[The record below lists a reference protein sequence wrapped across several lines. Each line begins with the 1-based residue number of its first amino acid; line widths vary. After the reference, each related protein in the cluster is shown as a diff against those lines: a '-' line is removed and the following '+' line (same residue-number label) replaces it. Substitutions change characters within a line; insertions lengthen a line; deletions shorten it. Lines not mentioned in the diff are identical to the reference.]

1 MNKAGPLTPAPVRGI
16 SKVLGVDPGIS
27 ETGWAV
33 LESAGAAVRL
43 VDAGCLKTSPR
54 TPLPER
60 LRLIFRGLKDVIARH
75 APDEAAVEE
84 MFFLQIAHTV
94 RATLQARGV
103 VLLALAESGLEFREY
118 NPRQVKS
125 ALTGSGTAAKAQ
137 MQKMTQAALGLAEP
151 LRPDDTADAAAIAL
165 CHLRAGRVKG
175 LRVLDRV
182 GGAR

>member
-1 MNKAGPLTPAPVRGI
+1 MVAR
-16 SKVLGVDPGIS
+16 VLGIDPGVS

-33 LESAGAAVRL
+33 LESAGTGGRL
-43 VDAGCLKTSPR
+43 VDAGLIKTSPR

-60 LRLIFRGLKDVIARH
+60 LQLIFKGLKDVISNH
-75 APDEAAVEE
+75 APESVAVEE

-103 VLLALAESGLEFREY
+103 VLLAIAESGLEVAEY

-137 MQKMTQAALGLAEP
+137 MQKMTQTALGLKEP
-151 LRPDDTADAAAIAL
+151 LRPDDVADAAAIAL

-175 LRVLDRV
+175 LKVLDRV
-182 GGAR
+182 GGGR

>member
-1 MNKAGPLTPAPVRGI
+1 MT
-16 SKVLGVDPGIS
+16 KVLGVDPGVS

-33 LESAGAAVRL
+33 LEPDGVGGRL
-43 VDAGCLKTSPR
+43 LDAGCIKTSPR
-54 TPLPER
+54 TPLHER
-60 LRLIFRGLKDVIARH
+60 LLLIHGGLKSVLARWR
-75 APDEAAVEE
+75 PEAMAVEE

-103 VLLALAESGLEFREY
+103 VLLAAAEAGVDLREY

-125 ALTGSGTAAKAQ
+125 ALTGSGTAPKAQ

-175 LRVLDRV
+175 LKVLDRV
-182 GGAR
+182 GGGR

>member
-1 MNKAGPLTPAPVRGI
+1 MR
-16 SKVLGVDPGIS
+16 VLGVDPGVS

-33 LESAGAAVRL
+33 LDSAGTGGRL
-43 VDAGCLKTSPR
+43 VEAGCLKTSPR

-60 LRLIFRGLKDVIARH
+60 LRLIHRGLTDVISRN
-75 APDEAAVEE
+75 APEAMAVEE
-84 MFFLQIAHTV
+84 MFFVQIAHTV

-103 VLLALAESGLEFREY
+103 VLLAAADAGLEFREY

-125 ALTGSGTAAKAQ
+125 ALTGSGVAPKAQ
-137 MQKMTQAALGLAEP
+137 MQKMTQAALRLAEP

-175 LRVLDRV
+175 MRVLDRV
-182 GGAR
+182 GGGR